1 MIAGVTMI
9 TDTLQQALH
18 NTTRPWL
25 QRLDN
30 GRARLFQADAL
41 SQAEQTPHET
51 LFDDGLVK
59 LRYYCLLY
67 TSPSPRDRG

>member
-1 MIAGVTMI
+1 MI

-18 NTTRPWL
+18 NTTRPWR

-41 SQAEQTPHET
+41 SQAEQTP
-51 LFDDGLVK
+51 
-59 LRYYCLLY
+59 Y
-67 TSPSPRDRG
+67 